1 KEAILGGGAS
11 AGAQGGPGCGSRDGC
26 SGGNPYSGSSGQAGG
41 GFIYL
46 AVGTIVVNGSIQ
58 ARGGNGGNGS
68 RGGNGTTQGCEG
80 GGAGGG
86 GSGGDGAGGGTI
98 MIAAGAG
105 DIGNG
110 RVNANGGNGGGGGG
124 GGTGGRGSGCGSQSR
139 GGNGGN
145 GASGS
150 GGDSGRVIVF
160 SQNLAGS
167 SSPGFSQLD
176 PGQIGA
182 GAPQN
187 GYGSFYIGRVDTSNA
202 DLAENY
208 PTVDASIEA
217 GDVVSFVIDPD
228 GDGALLR
235 KASRFDPRGVAG
247 VISTAPGL
255 TLGANLDPEEKRRQR
270 PLALAGRVPVKV
282 TLDGGAIAPGD
293 RLALSDTPG
302 VARRARDDDKQTLG
316 IALEAFDDRNGAD
329 IGVVTALVQNREHLG
344 VRHEELL
351 DRLELLSDRIG
362 TLDRENKMLRRR
374 LYRVEKHLR
383 TKRRT
388 HRRLPAQ

>member
-1 KEAILGGGAS
+1 
-11 AGAQGGPGCGSRDGC
+11 
-26 SGGNPYSGSSGQAGG
+26 
-41 GFIYL
+41 
-46 AVGTIVVNGSIQ
+46 
-58 ARGGNGGNGS
+58 
-68 RGGNGTTQGCEG
+68 
-80 GGAGGG
+80 
-86 GSGGDGAGGGTI
+86 

-145 GASGS
+145 GAGS

-187 GYGSFYIGRVDTSNA
+187 GYGSLYIGRVDTSNA

-208 PTVDASIEA
+208 PAVDTSIEA
-217 GDVVSFVIDPD
+217 GDVVSFAIDPD
-228 GDGALLR
+228 GDGALLQ

-255 TLGANLDPEEKRRQR
+255 TLATDPEEKRRQR

-293 RLALSDTPG
+293 LLALSDTPG

-316 IALEAFDDRNGAD
+316 IALEAFDDRHDAN
-329 IGVVTALVQNREHLG
+329 IGVVTALVQNRERLG

-362 TLDRENKMLRRR
+362 TLDQ
-374 LYRVEKHLR
+374 R
-383 TKRRT
+383 TRCSGGVYISRKAPSDETTDAQASTSAVKPGIRT
-388 HRRLPAQ
+388 